1 MKEEICVN
9 KQQLL
14 EQQLKQSQE
23 VEALLKENKDI
34 LPIVTAH
41 LREDTS
47 KKLGIYFSLLNYVV
61 KELEGDSNRI
71 ALVDFVK
78 QIVPEIT
85 EVQNQEQL

>member
-1 MKEEICVN
+1 MKEEIYVN

-14 EQQLKQSQE
+14 EQQTKQSQE

-34 LPIVTAH
+34 LPVVIAH

-61 KELEGDSNRI
+61 KELEGDSNRT